1 MIKDRFCRFL
11 KPESKHWVEAAWLVL
26 SSLSMVL
33 LSTPTL
39 SSGDP
44 SVSGTYSLEE
54 NVNTKKSI
62 RKIWSNFLA
71 GYQQARNAAKSMVRQ
86 MQLTSSLAHSME
98 QNLKAWESV
107 ARRTEALLQADLWD
121 ENPITLVENLEE
133 NLFQETDALLYH
145 RIPNARQASRQVD
158 KARRDWIRGL
168 GWGEDPT
175 AEASQKSLLSSVGLV
190 SLSSDQRKQQS
201 REKTAFEIRNGVLA
215 RSGARRDQMIYMTDN
230 TEAHLSSMGTSLG
243 RLESSDA
250 RAMAETNLQ
259 LSENG
264 FVQGQMEARQ
274 DMDRL
279 EIYAHILLAG
289 VTEYNR
295 LGLASHLAI
304 QPLVALADEL
314 ERRTRE

>member
-1 MIKDRFCRFL
+1 MTTRVKALALTVF
-11 KPESKHWVEAAWLVL
+11 AAAVV
-26 SSLSMVL
+26 SPSRTSA
-33 LSTPTL
+33 
-39 SSGDP
+39 DP
-44 SVSGTYSLEE
+44 SVSSSYSMDE

-62 RKIWSNFLA
+62 RKTWSNFLA

-133 NLFQETDALLYH
+133 NLFQETDALLYQ
-145 RIPNARQASRQVD
+145 RIPNARQASRRVD
-158 KARRDWIRGL
+158 KARRDWIKGL
-168 GWGEDPT
+168 GWGEDPSSP
-175 AEASQKSLLSSVGLV
+175 ESRQSLLASLGLV
-190 SLSSDQRKQQS
+190 ALAPDQREQQS
-201 REKTAFEIRNGVLA
+201 REKTAFEVRNGALA
-215 RSGARRDQMIYMTDN
+215 KSGARRDQMVYMTDN
-230 TEAHLSSMGTSLG
+230 SEAHLSSMGSSIG
-243 RLESSDA
+243 RLESSDS

-259 LSENG
+259 LSENE
-264 FVQGQMEARQ
+264 FVQGQMETRQ

-279 EIYAHILLAG
+279 ELYAHILLAE
-289 VTEYNR
+289 VTSYNR

-304 QPLVALADEL
+304 QPLVVLSDEL